1 MTQSFNVPDK
11 ISMDDL
17 HSHLEH
23 AVQEDEITET
33 SSSIAEEAEYWVKT
47 SCQSSDKP
55 VLLHKLMAVD
65 IIRHLFHYHQSIAD
79 TIQSEGDSDE
89 LAFANS
95 WLQDAG
101 KFQAILNILMTIECD
116 PDDPALTVSNS

>member
-23 AVQEDEITET
+23 AVQEDEVTK

-65 IIRHLFHYHQSIAD
+65 IIRHLFHYHQSIAES
-79 TIQSEGDSDE
+79 IQNEAESDE
-89 LAFANS
+89 LAIANS

-116 PDDPALTVSNS
+116 PDDPAFTAVNR